1 MRKRLFVTVGL
12 LAVCAYG
19 CDKDD
24 GTIGGS
30 GFIEA
35 TSVVVSSE
43 TGGRLER
50 LFVDEGDVIREGA
63 TIGIIDS
70 STIKLQLGRTR
81 AQRRSAVTTLDIAK
95 IAIEQADEDARLAK
109 KEFERIAAL
118 AKKGSANQQ
127 QYDQVE
133 NRNQQGQLM
142 QRQARAT
149 RDAREADIA
158 RIDAEI
164 ALLQR
169 ELANCYPS
177 SPVAGTV
184 IDKLAEPGELLG
196 PGKPIV
202 EIAKIDTVWVKV
214 YLPAGNLTAIR
225 IGGNASVDPEDG
237 RHEPFTGKIVW
248 ISDEA
253 EFTPKNVQTSEARA
267 DLVYAVKVN
276 ILNREGVLK
285 IGMPVMVR
293 FDQ

>member
-1 MRKRLFVTVGL
+1 MHTRILVMTGL
-12 LAVCAYG
+12 LVIGAYA
-19 CDKDD
+19 CDKSN
-24 GTIGGS
+24 GVIGGS

-35 TSVVVSSE
+35 TSVVVSAE
-43 TGGRLER
+43 TSGRLKQ
-50 LFVDEGDVIREGA
+50 LFVDEGDVIHQGA
-63 TIGIIDS
+63 AIGIIDS
-70 STIKLQLGRTR
+70 STIKLQLGRGR
-81 AQRRSAVTTLDIAK
+81 AQRQAAVTALDIAK
-95 IAIEQADEDARLAK
+95 IAIQQADEDASLAK
-109 KEFERIAAL
+109 KEFDRISAL

-127 QYDQVE
+127 QYDQAD
-133 NRNQQGQLM
+133 NRNQQAQLM

-158 RIDAEI
+158 RIDADI

-169 ELANCYPS
+169 ELENCYPS
-177 SPVAGTV
+177 SPVTGTV
-184 IDKLAEPGELLG
+184 IDKLTEAGELLG

-202 EIAKIDTVWVKV
+202 EIAKTDTVWVKV
-214 YLPAGNLTAIR
+214 YLPAGYLTAIR
-225 IGGNASVDPEDG
+225 LGGSAKVDPEDG
-237 RHEPFTGKIVW
+237 RREPFTGKIVW

-253 EFTPKNVQTSEARA
+253 EFTPKNVQTAEARA

>member
-1 MRKRLFVTVGL
+1 MHKCTLVVAVLLVVGVY
-12 LAVCAYG
+12 ACE
-19 CDKDD
+19 KHD

-35 TSVVVSSE
+35 TSVVVSAE
-43 TGGRLER
+43 TAGRLES
-50 LFVDEGDVIREGA
+50 LFVDEGDRMRRGEA
-63 TIGIIDS
+63 IGIIDS
-70 STIKLQLGRTR
+70 STVKLQLGRAQ
-81 AQRRSAVTTLDIAK
+81 AQRRSAVTALDMAK
-95 IAIEQADEDARLAK
+95 IAIEQADQDAGLAR
-109 KEFERIAAL
+109 KEFERIASL

-127 QYDQVE
+127 QYDQSE
-133 NRNQQGQLM
+133 NRYEQSRLM

-149 RDAREADIA
+149 RDARNADVA
-158 RIDAEI
+158 RIDAEM

-169 ELANCYPS
+169 ELENCYPS
-177 SPVAGTV
+177 APVDGTI

-202 EIAKIDTVWVKV
+202 EIARTDTVWVKV
-214 YLPAGNLTAIR
+214 YLPAAHLTAIR
-225 IGGNASVDPEDG
+225 LGGSATVDPEDG
-237 RHEPFTGKIVW
+237 RQQPFVGKIVW

-253 EFTPKNVQTSEARA
+253 EFTPKNVQTAEARA

-276 ILNREGVLK
+276 VRNPDGILK